1 MAVKKT
7 RKLPGRFS
15 AVFMFITEHL
25 QQLKGIQCTKL
36 VFERVTISQLI
47 KVRER
52 GIVSVKSGI

>member
-15 AVFMFITEHL
+15 AVFMFKTVHL
-25 QQLKGIQCTKL
+25 QQLKGIQCTTL
-36 VFERVTISQLI
+36 VFERVTISQL

>member
-15 AVFMFITEHL
+15 AVFMFKTVHS
-25 QQLKGIQCTKL
+25 QQLKGIQYTKL
-36 VFERVTISQLI
+36 VFERVTISQL

>member
-1 MAVKKT
+1 MAVKRT

-15 AVFMFITEHL
+15 AVFMFITERL

-36 VFERVTISQLI
+36 VFERVTISQL